1 MLGGKKGKVIKADF
15 GKPFVKEITD
25 DDLKQ
30 KMAKEKARTQR
41 ISGNL
46 RADNMNRYEI
56 GRPKLD
62 KDEYDYYRDI
72 LGEDAEYDYY
82 PVKGDETRE
91 FLEAMVKE
99 QEDEVAYMKRL
110 YDKGALDPKPGE
122 RGRKKFLDRKAQKGD
137 EMTPEEIEE
146 LKKLSED
153 PEDMATGG
161 RAGFDKGGM
170 SRRKFMK
177 IMGGLA
183 ALPVVG
189 KLFKVGKV
197 ASKVPQVV
205 KTQPVAGKPEWFDS
219 LVNKVIAE
227 GDDVTKKLA
236 TKEREIVHTKK
247 IDEDSTVT
255 VTRDLDEGIVRVE
268 YDSPENTFAD
278 TVQLQY
284 RKPLPDEANPNPK
297 AQFDVAES
305 GPVGRSVGPEDY
317 EIELDEV
324 GGTSI
329 RHLDSDVSKLKEY
342 ATGKKPTL
350 KEFVQNKKRKDKAK
364 AITED
369 PAAQSDA
376 VTARQ
381 GEYDGPYEDD
391 FASGG
396 IARLLGE

>member
-1 MLGGKKGKVIKADF
+1 MFPSHDRRGITKALLGRKEGKVIKGDF
-15 GKPFVKEITD
+15 GKPFKE
-25 DDLKQ
+25 
-30 KMAKEKARTQR
+30 E
-41 ISGNL
+41 
-46 RADNMNRYEI
+46 
-56 GRPKLD
+56 
-62 KDEYDYYRDI
+62 
-72 LGEDAEYDYY
+72 
-82 PVKGDETRE
+82 VET
-91 FLEAMVKE
+91 M
-99 QEDEVAYMKRL
+99 
-110 YDKGALDPKPGE
+110 
-122 RGRKKFLDRKAQKGD
+122 RGGKKFPTAK
-137 EMTPEEIEE
+137 
-146 LKKLSED
+146 D
-153 PEDMATGG
+153 PEDLATGG
-161 RAGFDKGGM
+161 RVGFDKGGM
-170 SRRKFMK
+170 SRRKFMQ

-189 KLFKVGKV
+189 KLFKGAKI

-205 KTQPVAGKPEWFDS
+205 KTAPVPGKPEWFDS

-236 TKEREIVHTKK
+236 TKEREIVHIKK

-255 VTRDLDEGIVRVE
+255 VTQDLDEGIVRVE

-284 RKPLPDEANPNPK
+284 KKPLPDEVNPNPK

-305 GPVGRSVGPEDY
+305 GPVGRSVGPDDY
-317 EIELDEV
+317 DIDVDEV

-329 RHLDSDVSKLKEY
+329 KDLDSDVSKLKEY

-350 KEFVQNKKRKDKAK
+350 KEIVQNKKRKDKAK

-381 GEYDGPYEDD
+381 GDADDSFYSGSDYGDVDD

-396 IARLLGE
+396 RVGLLSGGGVLRVILQNLAKQYGKKPSELLAVTNYKSLPPEVRKFLTKEQFEAIKKTCKK